1 MLHTTGLTFMIKKD
15 KGVALLLT
23 LFVLIALSTMSVA
36 MLSIIQTSAKNSVRI
51 HRSIA
56 TQQAA
61 EFGIEDGKLEL
72 VERFTSDEEIVTN
85 EEVLNRLTLD
95 VVYAA
100 TTPAGNTI
108 SKLTKSCLALHGYTT
123 NEALPAFTNIHYSLA
138 SSSEDK
144 YINDPENPGSQILNP
159 DYKIYT
165 GPKNFVNNDP
175 EFGSGK
181 YTYIYFLQRVGMDTT
196 FDGFNFAIQSTYVA
210 DTIAENTDFDG
221 SRRIFYRI
229 ISCGLGPN
237 QNYIV
242 PMQAYFSIGG
252 QDGDTNFTQKNI
264 INEGFYRP

>member
-23 LFVLIALSTMSVA
+23 LFVLMALSTMSVA

-51 HRSIA
+51 HQSIA

-72 VERFTSDEEIVTN
+72 VEKFTSDEEIVTN

-95 VVYAA
+95 AVYAA
-100 TTPAGNTI
+100 TTAAGNTI

-123 NEALPAFTNIHYSLA
+123 DEALTAFTNIYYSLA
-138 SSSEDK
+138 SSSANK
-144 YINDPENPGSQILNP
+144 YINDTLNPGSQILNP
-159 DYKIYT
+159 DYKTYT

-196 FDGFNFAIQSTYVA
+196 FDGFNFAQQSTYVE
-210 DTIAENTDFDG
+210 DIIEQHTLFDG

-252 QDGDTNFTQKNI
+252 QDGETNFTQKNI

>member
-1 MLHTTGLTFMIKKD
+1 MLHRTLMIKKD

-23 LFVLIALSTMSVA
+23 LFILIALSTMSIA
-36 MLSIIQTSAKNSVRI
+36 MMSIIQTSAKNSARV
-51 HRSIA
+51 HQSIA
-56 TQQAA
+56 TQKAA

-72 VERFTSDEEIVTN
+72 VEKFTSDEEIVTN

-95 VVYAA
+95 ADYTA
-100 TTPAGNTI
+100 TI

-123 NEALPAFTNIHYSLA
+123 DEALPAFRDIHYSLA
-138 SSSEDK
+138 SSSATK
-144 YINDPENPGSQILNP
+144 YIDDTMNPGSQILNP
-159 DYKIYT
+159 DYQTYT

-196 FDGFNFAIQSTYVA
+196 FDGFNFELQSTYVE
-210 DTIAENTDFDG
+210 DIIAQHTVFDG

-252 QDGDTNFTQKNI
+252 QHGNTNYTQKNI

>member
-51 HRSIA
+51 HQSIA

-95 VVYAA
+95 ADYAA
-100 TTPAGNTI
+100 TTAAGNTI

-123 NEALPAFTNIHYSLA
+123 DEALPAFTDIHYSLA
-138 SSSEDK
+138 SSSADK
-144 YINDPENPGSQILNP
+144 YIEDTQNPGSQILNP